1 MDIRDNM
8 EINIQNLGIIDDAKI
23 KLLENQLTI
32 KYGVNGIGKSTFAN
46 ALRDRIEGK
55 ELSDYKK
62 YGTDLMPVI
71 EIDNLPNNAI
81 VFNQKYVNQYL
92 FKKEDLLN
100 NSFEILINTEE
111 YRKAQ
116 ERLLSYFDKLEKSI
130 LKTNLDTI
138 ITNLSEFINI
148 FKFKPKNI
156 ENVTVNTIQKTS
168 KFEKGRTVSEIIS
181 QAPVEIEEYL
191 DLVQLRKNY
200 EWIKW
205 FDSGSQYILEN
216 KCPFCRKK
224 LNEDFDKIRD
234 EILNLFKSTKLKDN
248 AESKR
253 IIENVSKYINEKDQL
268 MLNDAINSSEVLTSE
283 QMNEIYNICEY
294 CNKELIKLTNLKTLN
309 ALKIKEKYDEKSLID
324 FLKENKLTLAFYYH
338 LDEENLKN
346 LEQINEDIE
355 DLIIKAEN
363 IELVVKEFT
372 EKLNGIIKDKSNFIN
387 EFLKISGIPY
397 EIEIQPVN
405 ENEFKTI
412 LKSSDN
418 TPMQEY
424 DSLSFGEKNAISL
437 ILFALEAE
445 KYNLIILDD
454 PVSSFD
460 NHKKFALMYYLF
472 TSNQALFKNKTV
484 LMLTHDFSVIVDLL
498 YKNEFKQIRKNCYY
512 LQNEQGHLKES
523 KINDNK
529 VRNTLKQ
536 WKKKAEDE
544 NLNILLRIVN
554 LRKYLEYNESANSS
568 AYHILSSLEHLRSVM
583 QKKDNQGQMVDMNSE
598 EIEEGYKR
606 IQETMPD
613 FDYNNALNQL
623 NNKNNLNKWY
633 FEAKSS
639 VDKLQIIRVFL
650 QDVQTL
656 TEDKVFMN
664 FITETYHIENNEMMS
679 LDENKFNLVPEYIMN
694 ICDQIMYKNSK

>member
-168 KFEKGRTVSEIIS
+168 KFEKGRTISEIIS

-224 LNEDFDKIRD
+224 LNEDFEKIRD

-523 KINDNK
+523 KINGNK

-598 EIEEGYKR
+598 EIEEGYKK

>member
-1 MDIRDNM
+1 M
-8 EINIQNLGIIDDAKI
+8 EINVQNLGIIDDAKI
-23 KLLENQLTI
+23 KLLGNQLTI

-46 ALRDRIEGK
+46 ALKDHIEGK

-71 EIDNLPNNAI
+71 EIDNLPDNAI

-130 LKTNLDTI
+130 LKTNLDAI

-148 FKFKPKNI
+148 FKFKSKNI
-156 ENVTVNTIQKTS
+156 ENVTINTIQKTS
-168 KFEKGRTVSEIIS
+168 KFEKGRTISEIIS

-205 FDSGSQYILEN
+205 FDSGSQYILKN

-224 LNEDFDKIRD
+224 LNENFDKIQD

-283 QMNEIYNICEY
+283 QMNEIYNIREY

-309 ALKIKEKYDEKSLID
+309 ALKIKEKYDEKSLIE
-324 FLKENKLTLAFYYH
+324 FLKENKLSLDFYSH
-338 LDEENLKN
+338 LDEENLKDI
-346 LEQINEDIE
+346 EQINEDIE

-372 EKLNGIIKDKSNFIN
+372 EKLNGIIKDKSEFIN

-397 EIEIQPVN
+397 KIEIQPVN

-412 LKSSDN
+412 LKSADS

-472 TSNQALFKNKTV
+472 TSDQALFKNKTV

-512 LQNEQGHLKES
+512 LQNEQGHLKEF
-523 KINDNK
+523 KINDKK

-544 NLNILLRIVN
+544 NLNVLLRIVN

-568 AYHILSSLEHLRSVM
+568 AYHILSSLEHLRYVI
-583 QKKDNQGQMVDMNSE
+583 QKKDDHGQMVDMSSE
-598 EIEEGYKR
+598 EIEEGCKK

-613 FDYNNALNQL
+613 FDYNNVLNQL
-623 NNKNNLNKWY
+623 YDKNNLNKWY
-633 FEAKSS
+633 CEARSS
-639 VDKLQIIRVFL
+639 VDKLQIVRVFL
-650 QDVQTL
+650 QDGQVL
-656 TEDKVFMN
+656 TENKVFMN

-679 LDENKFNLVPEYIMN
+679 LDENKFNVVPEYIMN
-694 ICDQIMYKNSK
+694 ICDQIMN